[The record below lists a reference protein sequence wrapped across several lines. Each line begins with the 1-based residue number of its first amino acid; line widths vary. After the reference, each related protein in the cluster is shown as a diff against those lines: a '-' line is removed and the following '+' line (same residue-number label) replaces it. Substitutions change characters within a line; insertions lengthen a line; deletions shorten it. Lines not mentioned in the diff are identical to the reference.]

1 MDCSWGRLSPG
12 TWRGELRIMHSGFF
26 SFFRPPRAVYA
37 GLVLLAMVVVFADLY
52 SGRQALM
59 ESPAARLAEKHLGES
74 PAVREAFGAP
84 VSFELV
90 KASVT
95 EKQGVF
101 RKANYTFA
109 VSGIRNDGYVQLLVL
124 NENGKLRVAQTTLNQ

>member
-1 MDCSWGRLSPG
+1 
-12 TWRGELRIMHSGFF
+12 MHSGLF

-37 GLVLLAMVVVFADLY
+37 GLVLLAMVAVFAGLY
-52 SGRQALM
+52 SGRQALP

-74 PAVREAFGAP
+74 PAIREAFGTP
-84 VSFELV
+84 LSFELV

-101 RKANYTFA
+101 HKANYTFA
-109 VSGIRNDGYVQLLVL
+109 VSGIRKDGYVQLLVL
-124 NENGKLRVAQTTLNQ
+124 NENGKLRVARTTLGE